1 MSEYE
6 TYAEES
12 TQGRRKPEDLDTERA
27 LLGSMLLSSEI
38 QTEAAGRLQPQDF
51 SSPRHQII
59 FSAMVDLVSRNVGFD
74 HLSLAAKLDSDG
86 KLEAAGGRATLVDLS
101 GSVTTTAMWEQ
112 HSEIIRRLS
121 TYRKLIQ
128 AGSQIASLGYE
139 MPEDQAETVGRAEQ
153 TLFAV
158 TEKSIGGDFVPLKDM
173 LAPTLERLEELSKRR
188 GALAGVATGFPDL
201 DKITSGFRGGD
212 LIILGAR
219 PAVGKTSLALNM
231 AVGAAKSGAS
241 VVVFSLEMGVEDLT
255 QRILCSEALVNLQ
268 AVRNGQ
274 LPDSQWESV
283 IEALGKLSS
292 LNISIDDSASLNISE
307 LRAKARRQLR
317 NANGNGLIIVDYL
330 QLMQPTRRNSENRQ
344 VEIAEISRGLKML
357 AKDLHVPILALS
369 QLGRK
374 VEDRKDKRPQLSDL
388 RESGAIEQD
397 ADLVL
402 FLDRT
407 TDADREGDEGRPEP
421 GTANLIIAKHRNGPT
436 DTVRLGFREMYT
448 KFVPMAPK
456 HVSN

>member
-1 MSEYE
+1 M
-6 TYAEES
+6 TTNQS
-12 TQGRRKPEDLDTERA
+12 TPGRVPPADLDIERA
-27 LLGSMLLSSEI
+27 LLGAMLLSTEA
-38 QTEAAGRLQPQDF
+38 QTETAGKLQPEDF
-51 SSPRHQII
+51 LRTAHQII
-59 FSAMVDLVSRNVGFD
+59 FAAMVELVSRNVGFD
-74 HLSLAAKLDSDG
+74 HLSLAAKLESDG
-86 KLEAAGGRATLVDLS
+86 KLEAIGGQDYLVELS
-101 GSVTTTAMWEQ
+101 GAVTTTAFWEQ
-112 HSEIIRRLS
+112 YVEIIKRLS
-121 TYRKLIQ
+121 VYRKLIT
-128 AGSQIASLGYE
+128 AGTSIVAMAYDA
-139 MPEDQAETVGRAEQ
+139 PEDKAEAVGRAEQ
-153 TLFAV
+153 ALFAV
-158 TEKSIGGDFVPLKDM
+158 TEDSLGSDFVPLRDM

-201 DKITSGFRGGD
+201 DRITSGFRGGD

-283 IEALGKLSS
+283 IDALGKLSS
-292 LNISIDDSASLNISE
+292 LNINIDDSASLNISE

-317 NANGNGLIIVDYL
+317 NAKGNGLIIVDYL

-374 VEDRKDKRPQLSDL
+374 VEDRKDKRPMLSDL

-407 TDADREGDEGRPEP
+407 TDVDREGDEGRPEP